1 MTLTD
6 DAVTAVERA
15 YTLIQRYEETRDAA
29 LNDDRHVCQDWL
41 IEAQRVLGNARAGE
55 KPTVD
60 PLERIADV
68 LEQVLGTTP
77 DGDFFFKVVTGR

>member
-6 DAVTAVERA
+6 DALAAVESA
-15 YTLIQRYEETRDAA
+15 YALVQRYEETRDAA
-29 LNDDRHVCQDWL
+29 LADDRIRCQEWL
-41 IEAQRVLGNARAGE
+41 VETQRVLANARAGE

-68 LEQVLGTTP
+68 LESIRGEAPTGEMFLR
-77 DGDFFFKVVTGR
+77 VVTGR